1 MLKVLERRR
10 DSGNEALDMS
20 VLNFIYKNADRC
32 WFLIWEHI
40 WIVSLSVFLATII
53 AVPIGIVITRNE
65 PLAKKIINAANI
77 LMTVPSIA
85 LFGLMLPILSVFGH
99 GLGKVPAV
107 IALVLYSQLP
117 IIRNTYVGIKNVP
130 SELVEAGKGMG
141 MGNWTRLKEI
151 EIPLAIPVIIAGLRT
166 AVVMNIGIA
175 AIAAYIGAGGLG
187 VFIQQGIARVYEE
200 MILAGAVLV
209 AALAIFVDLFMA
221 LIERILTPKGL
232 IVSRKRNI

>member
-1 MLKVLERRR
+1 MNVLE
-10 DSGNEALDMS
+10 
-20 VLNFIYKNADRC
+20 FIHKNADRC
-32 WFLIWEHI
+32 WFLLWEHI
-40 WIVSLSVFLATII
+40 WIVSLSVFFATII
-53 AVPIGIVITRNE
+53 AVPIGIAITRNE

-117 IIRNTYVGIKNVP
+117 IIRNTYIGIKNVP
-130 SELVEAGKGMG
+130 PELVEAGKGMG
-141 MGNWTRLKEI
+141 MGNWTMLKEI
-151 EIPLAIPVIIAGLRT
+151 EIPLAMPVIIAGLRT
-166 AVVMNIGIA
+166 AAVMNIGIA

-232 IVSRKRNI
+232 IVSRERDR